1 MLHSWSWSQTGCDR
15 TRPSPR
21 IDPYWQ
27 RIVFCKWAGLIG
39 NGLIGESMLFNGPII
54 NPRFKVYS
62 WFVLSMGS
70 FFTSYPR

>member
-1 MLHSWSWSQTGCDR
+1 LTHTGR
-15 TRPSPR
+15 GLFS
-21 IDPYWQ
+21 
-27 RIVFCKWAGLIG
+27 VNGAMGLLKKWAYY
-39 NGLIGESMLFNGPII
+39 GESMLFNGPII